1 MKEQASS
8 QAHVKLRAV
17 QGHRLAR
24 NADGWPEAKVM
35 PVTAEQM
42 APGPKGEPG
51 RMRLGRGEVPAAVL
65 RPGIAL
71 PVFGYL
77 GAVGALIA
85 ATVVAAV
92 AHAGGA
98 RAPMPPAGDW
108 AALGDRLFAGEVCAV
123 FAWFFYKLGSQR
135 VVLGA
140 SSMRIVT
147 WGLVWMV
154 GRDEVDRVML
164 SPSALTVVLADGSKI
179 RPSMFW
185 SSGTGFAFVSA
196 GIFTNFSSRRTIS
209 ERIMQWRRV
218 PASPPPGRQ
227 ASARRRHWRPRPNLL
242 LLVTL
247 LAVIGAEAVLVTAL
261 Y

>member
-24 NADGWPEAKVM
+24 NPDGWPEAKVM

-140 SSMRIVT
+140 SSMRIV
-147 WGLVWMV
+147 
-154 GRDEVDRVML
+154 
-164 SPSALTVVLADGSKI
+164 P
-179 RPSMFW
+179 
-185 SSGTGFAFVSA
+185 
-196 GIFTNFSSRRTIS
+196 
-209 ERIMQWRRV
+209 WRRA
-218 PASPPPGRQ
+218 PASAPPGGQ
-227 ASARRRHWRPRPNLL
+227 GPARRRHWRARPNLL